1 LDVTKPAA
9 IVQRLWNY
17 CHVLRDDGV
26 SYGDYVEQ
34 LTYLLFLK
42 LAAGREQSAIPPAW
56 GWASLLGRQGEAL
69 KEHYERVLRELG
81 QGAGLIGVI
90 FGGAQNKIQDP
101 ARLRRVIEL
110 IDGENWSELDMDLKG
125 AIYEGLLE
133 KNAQDV
139 RSGAGQYFTPRPLI
153 QAMVDVLRPGPGQR
167 ICDPAAGTGGFLLA
181 AHAYVLRHN
190 SPDRQQ
196 RRHLRREA
204 LRGWEIVPNTARLC
218 VMNLYLRGV
227 GTDGEAGL
235 CPIRLG
241 DALEADPGERFD
253 LVLTNPPFGKKGS
266 AAYARDDFWTQT
278 TNKQLNFVQH
288 VWTIL
293 KAGGRAGLVLP
304 DNVLFEGGAGETVR
318 RKLLA
323 ECDVHTL
330 LRLPTGI
337 FYAPGVKANV
347 LFFVKRATSGT
358 RTLWVYDLRTNKGFT
373 PKQSPLARADLDEF
387 VACYNPGGERTPTWS
402 EHNPQGRWRAF
413 GYEELLARDKA
424 NLDIFWLRDE
434 SLPYSAN
441 LPAPGVLVD
450 EIARDLEAAL
460 EQFRALA
467 GDLGE

>member
-1 LDVTKPAA
+1 
-9 IVQRLWNY
+9 
-17 CHVLRDDGV
+17 
-26 SYGDYVEQ
+26 
-34 LTYLLFLK
+34 LL
-42 LAAGREQSAIPPAW
+42 S
-56 GWASLLGRQGEAL
+56 RQGQAL
-69 KEHYERVLRELG
+69 KEHYGRVLRQLG
-81 QGAGLIGVI
+81 QGADLIGVI
-90 FGGAQNKIQDP
+90 FGGAQNKVQDP

-110 IDGENWSELDMDLKG
+110 IDGENWSELDLDLKG

-153 QAMVDVLRPGPGQR
+153 QAIVDVLRPGPGQR

-181 AHAYVLRHN
+181 AHAYVLRQHALD
-190 SPDRQQ
+190 SQQ
-196 RRHLRREA
+196 RQHLQREA

-218 VMNLYLRGV
+218 VMNLYLRGI
-227 GTDGEAGL
+227 GADGEAGAS
-235 CPIRLG
+235 PIHLG
-241 DALEADPGERFD
+241 DALEAAPGQRFD

-288 VWTIL
+288 AWSIL
-293 KAGGRAGLVLP
+293 KPGGRAAIVVP

-318 RKLLA
+318 RELLA
-323 ECDVHTL
+323 QGDVHTL

-347 LFFVKRATSGT
+347 LFFDKRASKA
-358 RTLWVYDLRTNKGFT
+358 RTLWVYDLRTNKNFT

-387 VACYNPGGERTPTWS
+387 VACYNPGGERIPTWS
-402 EHNPQGRWRAF
+402 EQAPQGRWRAF
-413 GYEELLARDKA
+413 AHQELLARDKA
-424 NLDIFWLRDE
+424 NLDVFWLRDE
-434 SLPYSAN
+434 SLPHSAS
-441 LPAPGVLVD
+441 LPAPDVLAE

-467 GDLGE
+467 GDLKGGRGDEF